1 MSDLNLTIRNIKNI
15 SQCDME
21 LPLEKGL
28 YAFVG
33 ENGCGKSTLMLAIS
47 LLVKPET
54 TCQGLF
60 STVHRIFKKSTQQK
74 PGAQQLPA
82 CSSKQIYAYQHKS
95 SKGLKN
101 LLLLL
106 PKV

>member
-1 MSDLNLTIRNIKNI
+1 MSKGASLAPQLIRI
-15 SQCDME
+15 E
-21 LPLEKGL
+21 RAVL
-28 YAFVG
+28 
-33 ENGCGKSTLMLAIS
+33 
-47 LLVKPET
+47 PET

>member
-1 MSDLNLTIRNIKNI
+1 MSKGASLAPQEIK
-15 SQCDME
+15 
-21 LPLEKGL
+21 
-28 YAFVG
+28 
-33 ENGCGKSTLMLAIS
+33 MLFAV
-47 LLVKPET
+47 LPET

-60 STVHRIFKKSTQQK
+60 STVHRIFKKSTRQK
-74 PGAQQLPA
+74 PGAQRLPA

-106 PKV
+106 PKM

>member
-1 MSDLNLTIRNIKNI
+1 MSKGAILAPQLISIDLAVL
-15 SQCDME
+15 
-21 LPLEKGL
+21 
-28 YAFVG
+28 
-33 ENGCGKSTLMLAIS
+33 
-47 LLVKPET
+47 PET